1 MNKLGA
7 GILLVILGG
16 FMHSIRVISAALY
29 MSGAA
34 SQSRELFKAGL
45 DYVGI
50 DQDILSA
57 AAVLTGVVFIA
68 VYLHDSYRKK

>member
-16 FMHSIRVISAALY
+16 FMHSIRVIAAALY

-45 DYVGI
+45 DYVGN
-50 DQDILSA
+50 DQDILAA
-57 AAVLTGVVFIA
+57 AAVLAGIVIIA